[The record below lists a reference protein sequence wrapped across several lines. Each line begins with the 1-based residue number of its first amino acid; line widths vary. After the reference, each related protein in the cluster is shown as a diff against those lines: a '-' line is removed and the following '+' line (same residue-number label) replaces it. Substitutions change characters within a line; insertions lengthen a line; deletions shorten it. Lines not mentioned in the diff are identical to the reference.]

1 METLGYSHIA
11 TAGESSTV
19 EPTFESVD
27 WKRFSSLGM
36 MGLISAVTILG
47 SLSTTADSAAASC
60 YSPCRGHYNGH
71 GHGLRGR
78 KYHRPHYRHASYRRH
93 HRRHGHYL
101 HRGSRGHRVAK
112 LQHQLGLMGYFHHP
126 RATGYFGYKTREAVK
141 AFQRDVGLR
150 ADGIVGPRTGAALG
164 IF

>member
-47 SLSTTADSAAASC
+47 SLSTTADSAAAYSAAAAAAADTTAADAAVAAAANCC
-60 YSPCRGHYNGH
+60 YCSNCCC
-71 GHGLRGR
+71 
-78 KYHRPHYRHASYRRH
+78 S
-93 HRRHGHYL
+93 
-101 HRGSRGHRVAK
+101 
-112 LQHQLGLMGYFHHP
+112 
-126 RATGYFGYKTREAVK
+126 
-141 AFQRDVGLR
+141 
-150 ADGIVGPRTGAALG
+150 
-164 IF
+164 